1 MELELA
7 PQVKQALSNRWE
19 PIYRSQL
26 HYLVTWNTRG
36 RRPVLKERHI
46 DALKSLFADDI
57 VFNSPVAFHPFTGR
71 ETVAEVLTNVMEV
84 FTDFVYVDELEGEG
98 THGLVFTAG
107 VGGRGVQ
114 GLDHLRYDD
123 SGLIAEF
130 TVMVRP
136 LSGVIALAEAMGPRV
151 AHLAKG

>member
-1 MELELA
+1 MTHPVRAAIEA
-7 PQVKQALSNRWE
+7 RDIDSLS
-19 PIYRSQL
+19 
-26 HYLVTWNTRG
+26 
-36 RRPVLKERHI
+36 
-46 DALKSLFADDI
+46 ALFADDI
-57 VFNSPVAFHPFTGR
+57 VFNSPVAFHPFRGR
-71 ETVAEVLTNVMEV
+71 DTVAEVLAHVLEV
-84 FTDFVYVDELEGEG
+84 FTDFVYVDELEGNG

-123 SGLIAEF
+123 SGLICEF

-151 AHLAKG
+151 AHLTKG

>member
-1 MELELA
+1 MT
-7 PQVKQALSNRWE
+7 
-19 PIYRSQL
+19 
-26 HYLVTWNTRG
+26 H
-36 RRPVLKERHI
+36 PVRAAIEARNI
-46 DALKSLFADDI
+46 DALKALFADDI

-71 ETVAEVLTNVMEV
+71 ETVAEVLANVMEV
-84 FTDFVYVDELEGEG
+84 FTDFVYVDELAGDG
-98 THGLVFTAG
+98 THALVFTAG
-107 VGGRGVQ
+107 VGGRAVQ

-123 SGLIAEF
+123 AGRVSEF